1 MDAIK
6 KILPIIT
13 VAIMGFASLT
23 TLAELGY
30 GLNWTFS
37 ETCTKVLLA
46 EVCVGNVLKRYFFPG
61 FVVIAYVLFFSIL
74 TLLANLP
81 VEAVKEKVT
90 GVFTMYK
97 SKRAL
102 AYYVALPL
110 FALHIGIP
118 VTYFHLDTS
127 GETEVLGVEISV
139 DNAHDN
145 TAAWIF
151 IITTTLSFIGVIF
164 LAVVETLNKGN
175 E

>member
-13 VAIMGFASLT
+13 VAIMSFASLT

-30 GLNWTFS
+30 GLHWTFS
-37 ETCTKVLLA
+37 ETCTTLLA
-46 EVCVGNVLKRYFFPG
+46 EVCVGNPFKKWFFPG

-127 GETEVLGVEISV
+127 VDEKVLGVEFSV